1 MIQAA
6 AMTLAVTLA
15 LTLPARAD
23 EDRAVRTKAPV
34 IYPTAARRM
43 GVEGV
48 VQVEATVDADGK
60 VKDVKALSG
69 SAILIPAAEDAVR
82 KWTFEPG
89 NGIVKVR
96 VGVTFSMRQ

>member
-1 MIQAA
+1 MLQAA
-6 AMTLAVTLA
+6 AIALAVALA
-15 LTLPARAD
+15 LTSPVRAD
-23 EDRAVRTKAPV
+23 EDRAVKSKAPV

-43 GVEGV
+43 GIEGV
-48 VQVEATVDADGK
+48 VQVEATVDAEGK
-60 VKDVKALSG
+60 VKEVKALNG

-89 NGIVKVR
+89 SGVVKVK